1 MNRPNRMLDNPL
13 AEVELLQRAQHAYA
27 SGDFTNT
34 LALVAQHARRF
45 PGGPLAEECEALR
58 VRSLLSSGRG
68 DDARRAGAAFAARFP
83 RSVLLTRIEEA
94 LKGPENSGDR

>member
-1 MNRPNRMLDNPL
+1 MLDNPL